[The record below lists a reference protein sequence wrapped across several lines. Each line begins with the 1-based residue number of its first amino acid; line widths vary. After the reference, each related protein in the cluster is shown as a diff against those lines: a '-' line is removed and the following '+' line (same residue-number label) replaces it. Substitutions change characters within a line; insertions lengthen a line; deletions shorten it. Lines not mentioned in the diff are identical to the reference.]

1 VAEVDGVAGVLNQ
14 GSISPGGDIWITNHS
29 PLTIDQIV
37 GNTAGG
43 DVVLTAFNDG
53 GQDDH
58 LRVNAR
64 VFASGGDGNIYLNAG
79 GNLIINDSGLLSQN
93 PLVPPSAST
102 LGQAD
107 ISVAGGGIVQG
118 SVGGQIVIGGGV
130 LIESQTGA
138 IADVPPRLSRVV
150 LDSDYDA
157 RLESSSATIR
167 GQYGR
172 VGERNFVLTVS
183 WGDGTVENFARESAG
198 EFEFTHDYLGGSFNQ
213 IPVTVT
219 LVDDFNIQLGSGSVS
234 VTEIIAPTLFI
245 QLDDE
250 DEEDEQ
256 DQSMFLS
263 TIELDLSG
271 IGRRQFD
278 LVDQESTQPLMEQ
291 STNVVNAVDAD
302 EAFISERSVFL
313 VVLSP
318 DGAEQ
323 TRVPISESDLNDLP
337 ALFYKLP
344 DGRYQV
350 LIRDAGEQRERLLR
364 DVDVRNHIATDVRQ
378 EYRSDELQEQS
389 KSNPIDQPGVTQAGT
404 LPLLERAELN
414 EVANVEMDSRAMWST
429 VGEYPPDTELSES
442 VGFVGAVSR
451 FSVSPEQSDGDS
463 ELTPFGLETA
473 IDAESTPVLVAG
485 AVAISGIALSAQ
497 SFRKRRRRTTAVSF
511 TRDMSFSPAARM
523 GRRLRKSRIVKD

>member
-1 VAEVDGVAGVLNQ
+1 MGDIEFTQQSQGVLTVGHVNAALGSVTLTTHDGDLHLIGSVAAGGLGDVRYVSSARVVLDGDTVAEDALISINAAEIRGLGHLNSRDLALRAEAGIGTNAPLNSAVQRVAAINSDSGSIQLSNSVGGLLTVAEVDGVVGVLNQ
-14 GSISPGGDIWITNHS
+14 GSISPGGDILITNQS

-37 GNTAGG
+37 GNSAGG

-64 VFASGGDGNIYLNAG
+64 VFASGGDGSIYLNAG
-79 GNLIINDSGLLSQN
+79 SNLIINDSGLLSQN
-93 PLVPPSAST
+93 PLVPPSSST

-107 ISVAGGGIVQG
+107 ISVTGGGIVQG
-118 SVGGQIVIGGGV
+118 SVGGQIVIGGDV

-172 VGERNFVLTVS
+172 VGERNFVLIVS
-183 WGDGTVENFARESAG
+183 WGDGSVENFARESAG
-198 EFEFTHDYLGGSFNQ
+198 EFAFTHDYLGGSFNQ

-234 VTEIIAPTLFI
+234 VTEIIAPTLFV

-256 DQSMFLS
+256 AQSMFLS
-263 TIELDLSG
+263 TIELDLGG

-278 LVDQESTQPLMEQ
+278 LIDQESTQPLMEQ

-318 DGAEQ
+318 DGSEK
-323 TRVPISESDLNDLP
+323 TRVPMSESDLNDLP

-378 EYRSDELQEQS
+378 EYRSDELQEQPI
-389 KSNPIDQPGVTQAGT
+389 SNPIDQPSVT
-404 LPLLERAELN
+404 
-414 EVANVEMDSRAMWST
+414 
-429 VGEYPPDTELSES
+429 
-442 VGFVGAVSR
+442 
-451 FSVSPEQSDGDS
+451 
-463 ELTPFGLETA
+463 
-473 IDAESTPVLVAG
+473 
-485 AVAISGIALSAQ
+485 
-497 SFRKRRRRTTAVSF
+497 
-511 TRDMSFSPAARM
+511 
-523 GRRLRKSRIVKD
+523 